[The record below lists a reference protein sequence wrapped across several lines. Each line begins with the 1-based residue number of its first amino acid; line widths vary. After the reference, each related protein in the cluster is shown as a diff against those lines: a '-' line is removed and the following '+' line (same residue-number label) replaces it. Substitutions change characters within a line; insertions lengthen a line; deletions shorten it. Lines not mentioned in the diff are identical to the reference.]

1 MNPQRWHPQR
11 GHPQRW
17 HPQRWHP
24 QRHPNGTPNGI
35 RTRAATLKGWRH
47 GNNAHCISTGESQV
61 SAEKNCFVLVMG
73 VKWALAVGLFE
84 AGAQQKF
91 DNPLWSR
98 LPTMWTVHRLTM
110 DQ

>member
-1 MNPQRWHPQR
+1 
-11 GHPQRW
+11 
-17 HPQRWHP
+17 
-24 QRHPNGTPNGI
+24 
-35 RTRAATLKGWRH
+35 
-47 GNNAHCISTGESQV
+47 
-61 SAEKNCFVLVMG
+61 VLVMG